1 MAGSKNHQQ
10 SGFSTQLHSVEKRR
24 ENSKGG
30 GVLIAVKNTFLSSD
44 VPELQTTCDSCEI
57 IWVKINIVNC
67 KTLYICYFYNPS
79 TSDEFS
85 MINFSESINRA
96 ANMKDAFLLID
107 RDFNLPGWDWKTRTL
122 KPNTKHPITHYRIAD
137 ILDDNG
143 LVQVIE
149 EPTRNKNTLD
159 LLITNIPSTILRTDI
174 IPGISDHDIVYAE
187 IDIKP
192 VKHKQT
198 PRKIPLYKKA
208 EWDSIRSDL
217 SLLLET
223 IQNKVLVGADVNQ
236 LWDTFTN
243 NLQES
248 INNHVPQKIAKS
260 KDKFPWITK
269 EIKQMIRRRD
279 RMYKRKKKIQPS
291 GRYQQVKKLKQL
303 VQRKMRQ
310 AYWNYIEEVI
320 SIEHVPEQNN
330 RTNTKKFWTYNKHR
344 KKDNSTITGLKV
356 KGCLFTDP
364 KQKAHTKQQAL
375 MGLKNNFKG
384 TCKRDCTN
392 SNNNIQH
399 LIRHWN
405 HPGTVENCN
414 CPTCLQKSKQI

>member
-1 MAGSKNHQQ
+1 
-10 SGFSTQLHSVEKRR
+10 
-24 ENSKGG
+24 
-30 GVLIAVKNTFLSSD
+30 
-44 VPELQTTCDSCEI
+44 
-57 IWVKINIVNC
+57 
-67 KTLYICYFYNPS
+67 
-79 TSDEFS
+79 

-96 ANMKDAFLLID
+96 ANMKDAFLLIGG
-107 RDFNLPGWDWKTRTL
+107 DFNLPGWDWKTRTL
-122 KPNTKHPITHYRIAD
+122 KPNTKHPRNHYRLAD
-137 ILDDNG
+137 SLDDNG

-159 LLITNIPSTILRTDI
+159 LLIINIPSKILRTDI

-187 IDIKP
+187 IVKHKP

-208 EWDSIRSDL
+208 KWDSIRSDL
-217 SLLLET
+217 SFLLET
-223 IQNKVLVGADVNQ
+223 IQNKLLVGADVNQ

-260 KDKFPWITK
+260 KDEFQWITK

-279 RMYKRKKKIQPS
+279 RMYKRKNKSNHQDDINKFKK
-291 GRYQQVKKLKQL
+291 VKQL

-330 RTNTKKFWTYNKHR
+330 RTNTTKFWTFIKHR
-344 KKDNSTITGLKV
+344 KKDNSTIPGLKV

-364 KQKAHTKQQAL
+364 KQKADILNRQFQSVFSDHTKISEQEFREEQMMKTKPSKAANDIYMNYGVQKL
-375 MGLKNNFKG
+375 LAQLTPHKAAGPDGIKG
-384 TCKRDCTN
+384 TLLKELAKEIAPILTIIF
-392 SNNNIQH
+392 NISYDTGTIPEQWKTAIVQPVYKKGSKYDAANYRPIS
-399 LIRHWN
+399 LTIMLQN
-405 HPGTVENCN
+405 HGA
-414 CPTCLQKSKQI
+414 